1 MRMTRRSTLA
11 TLAVSAAFAALA
23 APTSAQTYPSRPIR
37 LVLGFPPGGTTDI
50 NARILAQKVSE
61 QIGQSVVV
69 DNRAG
74 AGGNIAAAE
83 VARAAPDGYTL
94 FYNTSSV
101 VIAPAMSSKLTFDPI
116 RSFTPIALMATVPI
130 VLVAGKS
137 APFATSRDFISHAKQ
152 NPGKVRYASSGVGT
166 ITHLASALLA
176 TELGVSMV
184 HVPYKGAAPALQ
196 DVLGGQLEVMSEVVN
211 TVLPYARQGK
221 LTILSTA
228 TPQRLPALPQV
239 PTFDEAFGSKGFEMG
254 AWQGLMA
261 PAGTPQS
268 IIDHLNLEFNKAL
281 QDSAVRE
288 RLQQQG
294 AEPLGGT
301 TAAYAGYLRSEL
313 KRWAKVVKDSGA
325 TIE

>member
-1 MRMTRRSTLA
+1 MTVTTHRIIVGLA
-11 TLAVSAAFAALA
+11 ISAALVTATAPAAA
-23 APTSAQTYPSRPIR
+23 QNYPTRPIR

-61 QIGQSVVV
+61 QIGQSIVI
-69 DNRAG
+69 DNKAG

-83 VARAAPDGYTL
+83 IAQAAPDGYTL

-130 VLVAGKS
+130 VLVASKS
-137 APFATSRDFISHAKQ
+137 APFATPREFVSHARG

-176 TELGVSMV
+176 SEMGMTLV
-184 HVPYKGAAPALQ
+184 HIPYKGAAPALQ

-221 LTILSTA
+221 LTILATA
-228 TPQRLPALPQV
+228 TPKRLDALPEV

-261 PAGTPQS
+261 PAGTPQA
-268 IIDHLNLEFNKAL
+268 IVDRLNREFNIAL

-294 AEPLGGT
+294 AQPLGGT
-301 TAAYAGYLRSEL
+301 AAGYAGYLQSEL

-325 TIE
+325 TTD

>member
-1 MRMTRRSTLA
+1 MTRMIRKLVPLLGLT
-11 TLAVSAAFAALA
+11 AACLGVMPQALA
-23 APTSAQTYPSRPIR
+23 QAYPQRPIR

-61 QIGQSVVV
+61 QLGQSVIV

-74 AGGNIAAAE
+74 AGGSIAAAE
-83 VARAAPDGYTL
+83 VARAAPDGYTV

-101 VIAPAMSSKLTFDPI
+101 VIAPALSSKLTFDPI
-116 RSFTPIALMATVPI
+116 RSFRPVGLMATVPI
-130 VLVAGKS
+130 VLVTSKGS
-137 APFATSRDFISHAKQ
+137 NMATARDFVASARQ
-152 NPGKVRYASSGVGT
+152 NPGKVRYASSGIGT

-176 TELGVSMV
+176 SELGLSMV

-196 DVLGGQLEVMSEVVN
+196 DVLAGHLEAMSEVVN
-211 TVLPYARQGK
+211 TVLPYGQQGK
-221 LTILSTA
+221 LNIIATA
-228 TPQRLPALPQV
+228 TPQRLAALPQV

-254 AWQGLMA
+254 AWQGLLV

-268 IIDHLNLEFNKAL
+268 VVDLLNAEFNKAL
-281 QDSAVRE
+281 QDKTVRE
-288 RLQQQG
+288 KLMAQG

-301 TAAYAGYLRSEL
+301 PSQYATYLQSEL

-325 TIE
+325 TAD